1 MLSSPKQLL
10 GNHVFRQTS
19 PIAWL
24 PVLTIALLVGCATQ
38 PEPEPRP
45 VVEVL
50 PPQPLSLPES
60 TVQSQSC
67 DCQEIAAQSVNDFDL
82 GVRALA
88 ARDYRA
94 AQVLFERHR
103 RTGTPEA
110 QREADVGI
118 AFVALMS
125 DAKVA
130 QGQGNSDGDSVDERA
145 AVMVL
150 ALAAVETL
158 ERRIDALDALNE
170 VLSKDLRKREEALK
184 RLRDLTLGQQEE
196 PR

>member
-1 MLSSPKQLL
+1 M
-10 GNHVFRQTS
+10 T
-19 PIAWL
+19 WL
-24 PVLTIALLVGCATQ
+24 PALTVALLVGCASQ

-50 PPQPLSLPES
+50 PPQPLSLPAS
-60 TVQSQSC
+60 TEQVAPC
-67 DCQEIAAQSVNDFDL
+67 NCQEIAAQNVNDFDL

-103 RTGTPEA
+103 RSGTQEA

-118 AFVALMS
+118 AFVTLMTS
-125 DAKVA
+125 AQVA
-130 QGQGNSDGDSVDERA
+130 QDQAGSNGNAVDERA

-158 ERRIDALDALNE
+158 ERRIDTLDALNE
-170 VLSKDLRKREEALK
+170 VLSKDLRKREDALK

>member
-1 MLSSPKQLL
+1 ML
-10 GNHVFRQTS
+10 
-19 PIAWL
+19 
-24 PVLTIALLVGCATQ
+24 ALLAGCASQ

-50 PPQPLSLPES
+50 PPQPLSLPEPAAH
-60 TVQSQSC
+60 VEPC
-67 DCQEIAAQSVNDFDL
+67 NCQELAAQNVNDFDL

-88 ARDYRA
+88 SRDYRA

-118 AFVALMS
+118 AFVTLMT
-125 DAKVA
+125 DAKLA
-130 QGQGNSDGDSVDERA
+130 QGEADTHGSIVDERA

-150 ALAAVETL
+150 ALAAVQTL
-158 ERRIDALDALNE
+158 ERRIDTLDALNE